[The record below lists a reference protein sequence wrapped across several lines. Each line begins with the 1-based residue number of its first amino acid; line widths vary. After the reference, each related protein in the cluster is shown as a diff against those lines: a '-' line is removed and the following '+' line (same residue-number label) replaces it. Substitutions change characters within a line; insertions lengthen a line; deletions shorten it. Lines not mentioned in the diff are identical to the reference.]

1 VLLDSSKFEGPS
13 GHIVCGLDEID
24 ALITDR
30 GVSPRHAQMVQDA
43 GVKLIIAP

>member
-1 VLLDSSKFEGPS
+1 
-13 GHIVCGLDEID
+13 
-24 ALITDR
+24 LITDR